1 MNDTPSILTP
11 LNVILLALMLA
22 ATAYG
27 FATLPADL
35 LLPVHFDIFGTP
47 DRLAPRNEALL
58 TMPLIAVVLASL
70 FLGLARFAPQ
80 HVKGGEH
87 VLQAVLPILL
97 GMFLAFQFVMV
108 LRFEFAIIQV
118 VVVGISALLIVL
130 GNFLPKSQ
138 PNRFG
143 GVRTRATLADPV
155 VWAKTHRA
163 VGLAMMISGGL
174 LVLLTLVTS
183 YGPILLGGTLLA
195 LLMPILFGALYSG
208 RA

>member
-1 MNDTPSILTP
+1 MNDTPSILSP
-11 LNVILLALMLA
+11 LNVILLALLLA

-58 TMPLIAVVLASL
+58 TVPLIAMAIIAL
-70 FLGLARFAPQ
+70 FLGLARFAPSRT
-80 HVKGGEH
+80 KGGKH
-87 VLQAVLPILL
+87 VLQAVLPVLL
-97 GMFLAFQFVMV
+97 GMFLAFQVVMV

-118 VVVGISALLIVL
+118 IVVGISVLLIVL
-130 GNFLPKSQ
+130 GNVLPKSQ

-143 GVRTRATLADPV
+143 GIRTRATLADPV

-163 VGLAMMISGGL
+163 TGLAMMIAGGL

-195 LLMPILFGALYSG
+195 LLLPILFGAVYS
-208 RA
+208 RTV